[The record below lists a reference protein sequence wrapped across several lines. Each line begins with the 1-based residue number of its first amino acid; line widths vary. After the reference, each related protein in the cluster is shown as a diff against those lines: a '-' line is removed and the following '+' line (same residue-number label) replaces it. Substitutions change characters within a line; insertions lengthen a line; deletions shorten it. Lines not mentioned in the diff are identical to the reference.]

1 MLNYLQAFAT
11 TFDLEKHITFNTQVV
26 RAQPLFRAALPSNG
40 SNGSSAPA
48 EPPTDLKEAAEQA
61 QGIMPWPRWRLTTI
75 PTSVSHHPACTSLGW
90 RFAVCTAQV
99 PPPCWTL
106 NVLSQLLLLQ
116 CRS

>member
-40 SNGSSAPA
+40 SNRCKAAA
-48 EPPTDLKEAAEQA
+48 EPPTDLKEAAEHA

-75 PTSVSHHPACTSLGW
+75 PTSVSHQPACASPD
-90 RFAVCTAQV
+90 RQRAA
-99 PPPCWTL
+99 
-106 NVLSQLLLLQ
+106 
-116 CRS
+116 